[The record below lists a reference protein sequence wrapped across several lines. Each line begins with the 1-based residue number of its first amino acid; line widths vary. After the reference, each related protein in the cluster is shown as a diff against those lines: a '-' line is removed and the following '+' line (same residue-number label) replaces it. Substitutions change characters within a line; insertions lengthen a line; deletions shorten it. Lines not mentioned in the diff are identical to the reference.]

1 MQGLS
6 VLHRPFI
13 MSKLSKEEKFLDF
26 SDYGRPLAKVFA
38 NQLKNTFV
46 TPVQVT
52 FLFGISGLLAIYC
65 ILNGFFVA
73 SGIFLL
79 LKSVIDAADGE
90 LSRVKNTPSYT
101 GRYLDSIFD
110 NILNLLFL
118 LSICLA
124 SDSSI
129 WTTLAAFLCMQF
141 QGTLYNYYYV
151 ILRHNSEGGDVTSSI
166 FEKESPTAF
175 PGEKQKT
182 VDILFTTFNFLYMP
196 FDKIIH
202 ELDKEAVEVST
213 FPKWF
218 MSMVSLYGL
227 GFQLLLMAIL
237 LSLGFIDYI
246 VPFFIGYSLLIF
258 VFIGIRRIFVT
269 EKSPNQSFSK

>member
-1 MQGLS
+1 
-6 VLHRPFI
+6 

-38 NQLKNTFV
+38 NQLKNTSV

-65 ILNGFFVA
+65 ILNGFFIA
-73 SGIFLL
+73 AGFFLI

-90 LSRVKNTPSYT
+90 LSRMKNTPSYT

-110 NILNLLFL
+110 NILNLLFI
-118 LSICLA
+118 LSICFV
-124 SDSSI
+124 SDSGI
-129 WTTLAAFLCMQF
+129 WTSLTAFLCLQF

-151 ILRHNSEGGDVTSSI
+151 ILRHNSEGGDITSSI
-166 FEKESPTAF
+166 FESESPIAF

-182 VDILFTTFNFLYMP
+182 VNILFRIFNFLYLP
-196 FDKIIH
+196 FDRVIH
-202 ELDKEAVEVST
+202 ELDKEAIEVSS

-227 GFQLLLMAIL
+227 GFQLLIMAMM
-237 LSLGFIDYI
+237 LSIGLVNYI
-246 VPFFIGYSLLIF
+246 VPFFIGYSVLIF
-258 VFIGIRRIFVT
+258 VFIAIRRTFLTKKIR
-269 EKSPNQSFSK
+269 NQSC